1 VIRTPTV
8 NSARIRA
15 DLEALA
21 EFRDPDQPGWTR
33 RVFSDPYIR
42 SREWVAA
49 RMRDAGL
56 RVERD
61 TAGNLIG
68 TLDGTEGAPVLATG
82 SHTDTVS
89 GGGRFDGPV
98 GVLGAIEVAR
108 CIGESG
114 RRLKHD
120 LRVIDFLGEEPNE
133 FGISCVGSRAIAA
146 GLTAEHLALREPSG
160 GRSLADALAACGG
173 VPSRIGEAAWAEG
186 GVEAFVELHIEQGPV
201 LEQAGIPIGIVSG
214 IAGIERMQVT
224 FTGQADHAGTT
235 PMASRHDAL
244 CAAADAILAIERLA
258 SNGGGV
264 GTAGRIESLPGGL
277 NIVPGH
283 VDLWAEFR
291 HTSARWLETTRRS
304 FDESAIAAGARRGV
318 EVAVKTLSR
327 TEPVVAS
334 EAVRAAMA
342 EALSQIG
349 LESLSL
355 PSGAGHDTV
364 QMAQLG
370 PAGMLFVPSAGGRSH
385 CPEEWTAPEHLEAG
399 VNALLT
405 TLLVLDS
412 R

>member
-1 VIRTPTV
+1 MIRTPAV
-8 NSARIRA
+8 NSARIQA

-21 EFRDPDQPGWTR
+21 EFRDHDQPGWTR
-33 RVFSDPYIR
+33 RVFSQPYIR

-49 RMRDAGL
+49 RMKDAGL

-68 TLDGTEGAPVLATG
+68 TLDGPGGGPVLAAG

-89 GGGRFDGPV
+89 GGGRFDGPL

-120 LRVIDFLGEEPNE
+120 LRVIDFLGEEPND
-133 FGISCVGSRAIAA
+133 FGISCVGSRAIA
-146 GLTAEHLALREPSG
+146 GRLTAEHLALREPD
-160 GRSLADALAACGG
+160 GRTMTDALAACGG
-173 VPSRIGEAAWAEG
+173 VPSLIGEAAWAAG
-186 GVEAFVELHIEQGPV
+186 DVKAFVELHIEQGPV
-201 LEQAGIPIGIVSG
+201 LEQSGIPIGVVSG
-214 IAGIERMQVT
+214 IAGIERIQVT

-258 SNGGGV
+258 SDGGGV
-264 GTAGRIESLPGGL
+264 GTAGRIESLPGAL
-277 NIVPGH
+277 NVVPGH
-283 VDLWAEFR
+283 AGLWAEFR
-291 HTSARWLETTRRS
+291 HTSAQWLETTRRR
-304 FDESAIAAGARRGV
+304 FDETAIAAGARRGV
-318 EVAVKTLSR
+318 DVAVKTLSR

-334 EAVRAAMA
+334 EEVRAAMA
-342 EALSQIG
+342 EALLQIG

-364 QMAQLG
+364 QMARLG